1 MMCGDR
7 TPKGAI
13 VNMDDVEA
21 WMLGY
26 VHAWASNDPEEIGAL
41 FTDDAQYFTAPGR
54 EPWSGRQAIVE
65 GWLGRKDEPGDWD
78 FRFEPLAVAGDLAFV
93 RGWTTYK
100 DRPSYDNLWVIRLA
114 PDGRCS
120 SFTEWWVEGE

>member
-1 MMCGDR
+1 M
-7 TPKGAI
+7 
-13 VNMDDVEA
+13 NMDHVEA

-26 VHAWASNDPEEIGAL
+26 VRAWASNDPNDIGTL
-41 FTDDAQYFTAPGR
+41 FTDDAQYFTAPSR
-54 EPWSGRQAIVE
+54 QPWSGRQAIVD
-65 GWLGRKDEPGDWD
+65 GWLDRKDEPGDWE

-93 RGWTTYK
+93 RGWTRYK

-120 SFTEWWVEGE
+120 SFTEWWIETK